1 MICPNC
7 KKELTPEQVASL
19 LGSIR
24 SKKKSK
30 KSALNGKKGGRPVG
44 SKDSVKRVRS
54 KKIPTKKT

>member
-1 MICPNC
+1 MPNCPHC

-44 SKDSVKRVRS
+44 SKDSVKRIRR
-54 KKIPTKKT
+54 KDTG